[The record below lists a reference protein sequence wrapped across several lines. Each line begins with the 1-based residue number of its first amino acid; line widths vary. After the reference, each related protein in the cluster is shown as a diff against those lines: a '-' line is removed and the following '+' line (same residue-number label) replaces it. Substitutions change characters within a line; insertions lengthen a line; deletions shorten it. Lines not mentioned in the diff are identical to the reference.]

1 MLLHYMEEET
11 CDVFETLTVPGPPE
25 GSDLYETAVK
35 ALADHFELQKCVDH
49 HVYVFRKETQ
59 KAGENNTEFYTHL
72 QLLARKWE
80 FANPELEIK
89 WQIIQ
94 GTSSV
99 HLQRKAIEQS
109 LSLENLLKI
118 ARAMETADGHTR
130 EIEKQQSHAV
140 THGRNKPFKS
150 SVSKPKANPR
160 PKRDSRNTKCGL
172 CGGNY
177 PHQGNCPA
185 QGKRCLNCDKMNHF
199 SKVCRSK
206 PKNHPRTADPSKPS
220 PGRHHARTLDT
231 ESPSGDAISTL
242 TSIASDSSDNSE
254 EYMFQIHR
262 HDPKTIK
269 PIFSVRILDM
279 PIRLMADSGVTVNI
293 LSQKD
298 LSSLKPKPQLS
309 DTSTKVYPYMTAK
322 PLDLCGKFRAEVIS
336 D

>member
-1 MLLHYMEEET
+1 MILRDRSQSSCRSLR
-11 CDVFETLTVPGPPE
+11 
-25 GSDLYETAVK
+25 TAS
-35 ALADHFELQKCVDH
+35 VDH

-59 KAGENNTEFYTHL
+59 KAGKNIIEFYTRL
-72 QLLARKWE
+72 QLLARKCK
-80 FANPELEIK
+80 FTNPELEIK
-89 WQIIQ
+89 RQIIQ

-99 HLQRKAIEQS
+99 RLRRKAIEKS
-109 LSLENLLKI
+109 LSLENLLKT
-118 ARAMETADGHTR
+118 ARAMETADEQTS

-150 SVSKPKANPR
+150 SDSKPKANPR
-160 PKRDSRNTKCGL
+160 PKRDFRNTKCGL

-185 QGKRCLNCDKMNHF
+185 QGKRFLKCDKMNHF

-220 PGRHHARTLDT
+220 PSRHHARTLDT

-242 TSIASDSSDNSE
+242 TSVASDGSDNSE
-254 EYMFQIHR
+254 EYTFQIDG
-262 HDPKTIK
+262 HDPKTGK
-269 PIFSVRILDM
+269 PIFSVRILDTPM
-279 PIRLMADSGVTVNI
+279 RLKADSGATVNI

-298 LSSLKPKPQLS
+298 FNSLKPKPQLF

-322 PLDLCGKFRAEVIS
+322 PLDL
-336 D
+336 